1 MNREAVLAKIK
12 CTEIWDVVVIGGG
25 ASGLGIAVESA
36 TRGYLTLLIEQ
47 SDFAKSTSSKSTK
60 LVHGG
65 VRYLAQGNIALVRE
79 ATVERGLL
87 SKNAPHLVKNQTFI
101 IPVFSWW
108 SRLKYTIGLKIYDWI
123 SGRLSLGPSVFISG
137 KKVLEQLPRI
147 IFKNLFGGI
156 LYHDGQFD
164 DARLAV
170 NLAQTIFDNGG
181 YGINYMKVIDLLKED
196 EKIFGVIAVD
206 VETNNH
212 FTIKSKAVINATGVF
227 ADDILQ
233 MDKPGATKN
242 IAVSQGVHLVLDKR
256 FFPGNSAMMIPQTS
270 DGRVLFIVPWHN
282 KILMGTTDTPVSNI
296 SLEPVALDTEIDFI
310 LQTAERYLTES
321 PKRKDVLSVFA
332 GLRPLVRSSE
342 KNTDTKEISRS
353 HKILVS
359 QSRLFSIMGGKWTT
373 YRKMGEDMIDKME
386 KELEWSR
393 TTSTSASLKIHGYT
407 TSSDQSD
414 PLYYYG
420 ADETFVKK
428 IIEETENEL
437 MNEKFQV
444 WKAQVIWAVRAEM
457 ARTAEDFL
465 SRRTR
470 CLLLD
475 AKESINMAP
484 AVAGIMAKEMNKDAV
499 WAAEEVIKFNAV
511 AKNYV
516 IKMNE

>member
-1 MNREAVLAKIK
+1 MNREAVIAKIES
-12 CTEIWDVVVIGGG
+12 TEMWDVIVIGGG

-36 TRGYLTLLIEQ
+36 TRGYLTLLLEQ

-79 ATVERGLL
+79 ATIERGLL

-101 IPVFSWW
+101 IPVFNWW
-108 SRLKYTIGLKIYDWI
+108 NKLKYTIGLKIYDWI

-137 KKVLEQLPRI
+137 KKVLEKLPGI
-147 IFKNLFGGI
+147 ISKNLFGGI

-164 DARLAV
+164 DARLAI

-181 YGINYMKVIDLLKED
+181 YAINYVKVVDLLKQD
-196 EKIFGVIAVD
+196 EKICGVIAVD
-206 VETNNH
+206 VEDNH
-212 FTIKSKAVINATGVF
+212 RFAIKSKVVINATGVF

-233 MDKPGATKN
+233 MDKPGAKRN
-242 IAVSQGVHLVLDKR
+242 IAASQGVHLVLDKH
-256 FFPGNSAMMIPQTS
+256 FFSGNSAMMIPETS

-282 KILMGTTDTPVSNI
+282 KILTGTTDTPVSNI
-296 SLEPVALDTEIDFI
+296 SLEPVALDVEINFI
-310 LQTAERYLTES
+310 LQTAGRYLTES
-321 PKRKDVLSVFA
+321 PNRKDVLSVFA
-332 GLRPLVRSSE
+332 GLRPLVAQVNK
-342 KNTDTKEISRS
+342 KNTKEISRG

-359 QSRLFSIMGGKWTT
+359 QSRLFSIIGGKWTT
-373 YRKMGEDMIDKME
+373 YRKMGEDMIDKVE
-386 KELEWSR
+386 KELQWNR
-393 TTSTSASLKIHGYT
+393 TTSTSASLKIHGYK

-420 ADETFVKK
+420 DDEISVKK
-428 IIEETENEL
+428 IIEETGNEL
-437 MNEKFQV
+437 ISEKLSV
-444 WKAQVIWAVRAEM
+444 WTAQVIWAVKAEM
-457 ARTAEDFL
+457 ARTVEDFL

-475 AKESINMAP
+475 AKESISMAP
-484 AVAGIMAKEMNKDAV
+484 AVAAIMAEEMNKDAP
-499 WAAEEVIKFNAV
+499 WISEEIKRFRDI